1 MEEGSP
7 GVFPKLSRVTKRVR
21 AAADCDSEY
30 DVESGSNPI
39 SMQGL
44 MQATKMDLRP
54 ESEHIS
60 RPTADLVNESN
71 GNMMPNFLP
80 GIHSFR
86 DKLMNKVNMTKN
98 VGIAINCLDTD
109 YEGLNDEDDVFIS
122 RGERGPSIQF
132 SDRAMARFCE
142 PWKNALI
149 VKLLG
154 RSHTYNY
161 LHDRLAQKWSL
172 VGGWKLID
180 LVNDYFVVRFDLEED
195 LNFVLTGGPWMIAGQ
210 YLTIQQ
216 WRPGFCPSTAHI
228 TRMAAWIRVSA
239 MQLECFDVWSLKRIG
254 NLLGKLL
261 KIDSLTTSQNR
272 GKFARLCVELDLT
285 KPLDAFVQINQ
296 NWYNIEYE
304 GLPDICYL
312 CGCYGH
318 KRESCTMKSVNLSDE
333 AGKAQGAGV
342 GPMNHDSVGV
352 TETVKM
358 AEDSL
363 RGPWMNVQPRRRP
376 KTIHKDVPGQGS
388 GGRNKGSRFDALNE
402 IGEDF
407 DISRPDNVNQV
418 PTRGVPIFKSV
429 EEVGQKVW
437 TKSKHAKSGSR
448 PVLND
453 ISNKNVQ
460 KVFNSKVMD
469 KSSGSS
475 DKFTMGA
482 SRHSRNQVVG
492 GRKPSTLS
500 AVTEHLDSW
509 GDGQHIHQE
518 KGVYIFGHQPP
529 NITTHSEF
537 HDEDT
542 ILHEDASEYDDDNVL
557 VPRGIDLLGQVA
569 KMDLVEGQTSTS
581 GGNLTSTTFNTVE
594 GMAFD
599 A

>member
-1 MEEGSP
+1 
-7 GVFPKLSRVTKRVR
+7 
-21 AAADCDSEY
+21 
-30 DVESGSNPI
+30 
-39 SMQGL
+39 
-44 MQATKMDLRP
+44 MDLMP
-54 ESEHIS
+54 ESEHIPRS
-60 RPTADLVNESN
+60 MVDLLNESN
-71 GNMMPNFLP
+71 GNKVPNFLS

-98 VGIAINCLDTD
+98 VGIDINCLDTD

-122 RGERGPSIQF
+122 RGERGPSIHF

-149 VKLLG
+149 IKLLG

-216 WRPGFCPSTAHI
+216 WRLGFCPSTAHI

-239 MQLECFDVWSLKRIG
+239 IQLECFDVWSLRRIG

-285 KPLDAFVQINQ
+285 KSLDAFVQINQ

-312 CGCYGH
+312 YGCYGH
-318 KRESCTMKSVNLSDE
+318 KRENCTFKSVNLSDE

-363 RGPWMNVQPRRRP
+363 RGPWMNVQSRRRP
-376 KTIHKDVPGQGS
+376 KNIRKDVPGAG
-388 GGRNKGSRFDALNE
+388 F
-402 IGEDF
+402 
-407 DISRPDNVNQV
+407 
-418 PTRGVPIFKSV
+418 
-429 EEVGQKVW
+429 W
-437 TKSKHAKSGSR
+437 
-448 PVLND
+448 
-453 ISNKNVQ
+453 
-460 KVFNSKVMD
+460 
-469 KSSGSS
+469 
-475 DKFTMGA
+475 
-482 SRHSRNQVVG
+482 
-492 GRKPSTLS
+492 
-500 AVTEHLDSW
+500 W
-509 GDGQHIHQE
+509 
-518 KGVYIFGHQPP
+518 
-529 NITTHSEF
+529 
-537 HDEDT
+537 
-542 ILHEDASEYDDDNVL
+542 
-557 VPRGIDLLGQVA
+557 
-569 KMDLVEGQTSTS
+569 
-581 GGNLTSTTFNTVE
+581 
-594 GMAFD
+594 
-599 A
+599 